1 MRPRL
6 LAKTAIIGVLVLVL
20 SGCSA
25 LRLVYGNGQQL
36 AWWWLDGYIDFASDQ
51 VPRAKGAIDRLF
63 EWHRATQLG
72 DYVSTLAAAQA
83 MVVEPTTPALA
94 CQWQRRLRDLVEPT
108 LERSLALGAEL
119 VPGLGEE
126 QLRHLEQRFAKNL
139 KEMRQDFLQASPED
153 RRKAALKRTVERME
167 QLYGRLGDPQ
177 RQVVLAGLAASPFD
191 PEAWVAERERRQKDT
206 VQTLRRLV
214 AEKPPREQ
222 VALAL
227 RALVERSERSPDP
240 AYRAYQQKL
249 AEYNCAFAARVHNAT
264 TPEQRAEARER
275 LKGWEDDLRAFLPP
289 PSS

>member
-36 AWWWLDGYIDFASDQ
+36 AWWWLDGYVDFASDQ

-119 VPGLGEE
+119 VPGLGED
-126 QLRHLEQRFAKNL
+126 QLKHLEQRLAKNL
-139 KEMRQDFLQASPED
+139 KEMRQDFLQTTPEE

-167 QLYGRLGDPQ
+167 QLYGRLGDAQ
-177 RQVVLAGLAASPFD
+177 RQVIVAGLASSPFD

-222 VALAL
+222 VALTL

-249 AEYNCAFAARVHNAT
+249 AEYNCTFAARVHNAT
-264 TPEQRAEARER
+264 TPEQRTEARDR